1 MSILAIDTVGA
12 GSSIAIINYDGS
24 YFIEHNSASNN
35 HAESFFQILD
45 TLFNKNNY
53 NYDKIDHLAVVV
65 GPGSFTG
72 IRAGVSAAQGISLA
86 TNKPLY
92 GVSALEIQAYA
103 ISLLYTNN
111 KKNIRAIIKN
121 TQGFY
126 TQLFD
131 CNLLPLS
138 GPTDVI
144 PACDAGCPEFQ
155 IAMVSSDCITHK
167 DCNLQQPNASHAGL
181 LVRYRLKNKQN
192 LNNAEPLYLNNPQ
205 YMKSL

>member
-12 GSSIAIINYDGS
+12 GSSVAIIDHDGNC
-24 YFIEHNSASNN
+24 FVERNSTSNS
-35 HAESFFQILD
+35 HAETFFQILN
-45 TLFNKNNY
+45 TLFNKHDY

-72 IRAGVSAAQGISLA
+72 IRVGISAAKGINLA

-92 GVSALEIQAYA
+92 GVSALEVQAYA
-103 ISLLYTNN
+103 ISLLCANS

-131 CNLLPLS
+131 FNLLPLS
-138 GPTDVI
+138 EPVAAQYVIGTGTTDNN
-144 PACDAGCPEFQ
+144 
-155 IAMVSSDCITHK
+155 CITYV
-167 DCNLQQPNASHAGL
+167 DCNLPELSASHAGL
-181 LVRYRLKNKQN
+181 LVCYRLENKQK
-192 LNNAEPLYLNNPQ
+192 LNGVDALYLNEPQ
-205 YMKSL
+205 YMKLL

>member
-12 GSSIAIINYDGS
+12 GSSVAIIDHDGNC
-24 YFIEHNSASNN
+24 FVERNSTSNS
-35 HAESFFQILD
+35 HAETFFQILN
-45 TLFNKNNY
+45 TLFNQHDY

-72 IRAGVSAAQGISLA
+72 IRVGISAAKGINLA

-92 GVSALEIQAYA
+92 GVSALEVQAYA
-103 ISLLYTNN
+103 ISLLCANS

-131 CNLLPLS
+131 FNLLPLS
-138 GPTDVI
+138 EPVAAQCVIGTGTTDNN
-144 PACDAGCPEFQ
+144 
-155 IAMVSSDCITHK
+155 CITYV
-167 DCNLQQPNASHAGL
+167 DCNLPELSASHAGL
-181 LVRYRLKNKQN
+181 LVRYRLENKQK
-192 LNNAEPLYLNNPQ
+192 LNGVDALYLNEPQ
-205 YMKSL
+205 YMKLL